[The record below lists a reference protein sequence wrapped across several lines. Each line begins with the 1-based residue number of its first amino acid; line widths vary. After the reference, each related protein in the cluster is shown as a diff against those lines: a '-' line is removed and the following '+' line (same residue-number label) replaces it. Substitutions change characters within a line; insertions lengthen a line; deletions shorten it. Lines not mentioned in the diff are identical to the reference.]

1 MIDRDK
7 LNEIVKDDVIDI
19 RAYRMARVHIIKGE
33 LIVGSLGF
41 SKVNIPFMWIFE
53 YSDHLTED
61 NLRSLD
67 RLEVT
72 SRILEELE

>member
-1 MIDRDK
+1 MIDGGK
-7 LNEIVKDDVIDI
+7 LNKIVKDHEIDL

-53 YSDHLTED
+53 YSDHLTD